1 MAVNRITTINIS
13 QYTMPIL
20 RALLSTIFS
29 LVPLVAKRKMK
40 GKLEELGEI

>member
-1 MAVNRITTINIS
+1 MAVNKITTINIS
-13 QYTMPIL
+13 QNTMPIL

-29 LVPLVAKRKMK
+29 LLPLEAKRKME